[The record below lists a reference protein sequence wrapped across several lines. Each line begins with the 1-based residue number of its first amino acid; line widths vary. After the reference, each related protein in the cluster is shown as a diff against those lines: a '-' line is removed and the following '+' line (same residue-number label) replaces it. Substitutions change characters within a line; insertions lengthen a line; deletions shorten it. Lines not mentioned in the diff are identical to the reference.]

1 MHRSEL
7 GDLTAFVTIAD
18 HLSFRAA
25 ATKLRVTPS
34 ALSHTMRQLEDH
46 LGVRLL
52 NRTTRSVSLTSSGE
66 RLLRRL
72 RPAVDQISTA
82 LEDLGSERDHP
93 AGQLRLHSHPL
104 GAPIV
109 AQLWGRFLSTYPD
122 VELEVQVDSLPVD
135 IVSKGFDAGIH
146 PRDRIPSD
154 MVAVRI
160 MGPLKIAVVGSPQY
174 FARRRPPRTLD
185 DLASHNCIQY
195 RLGVDA
201 PLFRWSFKGDGRIQE
216 VAVAGA
222 VTVNNPDL
230 ALRAAVDGLGLAYT
244 AEVVA
249 LPFLRGGQLIRVL
262 EERSPSLE
270 GLSLYYP
277 GRRQV
282 PPALRSFID
291 MIRATRNADSGN
303 SSLQN
308 SVLVSTSD
316 VPEIT

>member
-34 ALSHTMRQLEDH
+34 ALSHTMRQLEDR

-135 IVSKGFDAGIH
+135 IVSKGFDAGIPWGPSRLRSSALH
-146 PRDRIPSD
+146 NILPADAPRARWMIWPRTIASNIAWESMLPSLG
-154 MVAVRI
+154 
-160 MGPLKIAVVGSPQY
+160 GPLKG
-174 FARRRPPRTLD
+174 
-185 DLASHNCIQY
+185 
-195 RLGVDA
+195 
-201 PLFRWSFKGDGRIQE
+201 
-216 VAVAGA
+216 
-222 VTVNNPDL
+222 
-230 ALRAAVDGLGLAYT
+230 T
-244 AEVVA
+244 AESRR
-249 LPFLRGGQLIRVL
+249 LRLRGR
-262 EERSPSLE
+262 
-270 GLSLYYP
+270 
-277 GRRQV
+277 
-282 PPALRSFID
+282 
-291 MIRATRNADSGN
+291 
-303 SSLQN
+303 
-308 SVLVSTSD
+308 
-316 VPEIT
+316 

>member
-25 ATKLRVTPS
+25 AIKLRVTPS
-34 ALSHTMRQLEDH
+34 ALSHTMRQLEDR
-46 LGVRLL
+46 LGLRLL
-52 NRTTRSVSLTSSGE
+52 NRTTRSVSLSSSGE

-82 LEDLGSERDHP
+82 LEDLGRERDHP

-122 VELEVQVDSLPVD
+122 VELEVHVDSLPVD
-135 IVSKGFDAGIH
+135 IVSKGFDAGI
-146 PRDRIPSD
+146 
-154 MVAVRI
+154 
-160 MGPLKIAVVGSPQY
+160 
-174 FARRRPPRTLD
+174 PPRTLD

-201 PLFRWSFKGDGRIQE
+201 PLFRWPFKGDGRIQE

-222 VTVNNPDL
+222 VTVNNPD
-230 ALRAAVDGLGLAYT
+230 
-244 AEVVA
+244 
-249 LPFLRGGQLIRVL
+249 
-262 EERSPSLE
+262 
-270 GLSLYYP
+270 
-277 GRRQV
+277 
-282 PPALRSFID
+282 
-291 MIRATRNADSGN
+291 
-303 SSLQN
+303 
-308 SVLVSTSD
+308 
-316 VPEIT
+316 